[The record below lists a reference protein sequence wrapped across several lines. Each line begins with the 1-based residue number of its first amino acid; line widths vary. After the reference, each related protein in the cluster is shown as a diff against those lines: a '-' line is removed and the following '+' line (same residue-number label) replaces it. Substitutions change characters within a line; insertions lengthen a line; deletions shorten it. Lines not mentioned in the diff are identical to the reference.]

1 MSWGLLG
8 GAALGVVGSAV
19 SSRSAGKSAE
29 RAARTSA
36 DYQMAGLNYLK
47 ETDAA
52 PMAYRDQALAALASE
67 YGLSPYEGPPA
78 GGYNAENG
86 IVTGT
91 RMERYE
97 NPEYKAPEVSDFIT
111 SVSGPREHRGIISN
125 SPAVPKYLSREVDV
139 YGRDPNAPAGQP
151 VQSITDRAYSS
162 PLYAA
167 IMSGRDAGE
176 QSIARSGLATGGLRG
191 GQSISDLT
199 TYNTNL
205 QNQALLTSRQDIMSG
220 LQGLA
225 GHQTMAPQIAS
236 QYSNIGQTL
245 GQGQVAA
252 GQARQQGYAGIANA
266 IGGGIN
272 AYYGQQQRGAV

>member
-1 MSWGLLG
+1 MVWPIIA
-8 GAALGVVGSAV
+8 GAVIGAFSSHSAAKKGADA
-19 SSRSAGKSAE
+19 SRDAAASAAG
-29 RAARTSA
+29 
-36 DYQMAGLNYLK
+36 YQMAGLDYLK

-245 GQGQVAA
+245 GQGQVTA